1 MSITLDEVKHVARLA
16 RLELDEAELLEFQ
29 GELNALL
36 THFEDIQKIDVT
48 GLEPKPHAVSLV
60 NVYSDDIAEQG
71 LTRDQALKNA
81 AKSRAGLFIVPAI
94 IEEGN

>member
-1 MSITLDEVKHVARLA
+1 MARLA

-48 GLEPKPHAVSLV
+48 GLDPKPHAVSLV
-60 NVYSDDIAEQG
+60 NVYADDVAEAG